1 MNRFFSSTFIALV
14 VAGVVNA
21 LPAREPQPLPGKWI
35 VALKPETASELDLH
49 TRWVSDIHA
58 RSIERRDDGSVGLEK
73 KFDFPGFAGYSGSFS
88 EETIEIIRANPNVS
102 VSPSKVS
109 QCGAYQ
115 YEQVTAVEP
124 DREVVLASLVEQEN
138 PPWGLSAISHA
149 NPPLS
154 NASYI
159 YDSSAGSGTFSYI
172 LDSGLFAEHVDYEG
186 RAAFA
191 YDATGGAETD
201 HGHGTHVAGIIG
213 AATYG
218 VAKKTSLIGV
228 QVTGSTIGQSSWILD
243 GLTWTA
249 NDIAAKKR
257 AGKAVINMS
266 LSTTSSA
273 IVNNAVQAVID
284 AGIPVVAAAGNS
296 NSDTADWSPANLP
309 DAITVAASNS
319 NYRRWSASN
328 WGSTVDLFAP
338 GQAIPSTY
346 VGSSSE
352 VYTTSGTSMAA
363 PYVAGVVAYLL
374 QLEGAKTPAELK
386 ARVLGLAI
394 KDVIS
399 DRKDVPD
406 LLLYNGN
413 GS

>member
-1 MNRFFSSTFIALV
+1 MARFFSSTLVALV

-58 RSIERRDDGSVGLEK
+58 HSIQRRDDGSTGLEK

-88 EETIEIIRANPNVS
+88 DETIEIIRANPNV
-102 VSPSKVS
+102 
-109 QCGAYQ
+109 
-115 YEQVTAVEP
+115 TAVEP
-124 DREVVLASLVEQEN
+124 DQEVVLASLVEQEN

-159 YDSSAGSGTFSYI
+159 YDSSAGSETFSYV
-172 LDSGLFAEHVDYEG
+172 LDSGLFAEHVEYEG
-186 RAAFA
+186 RAILG

-201 HGHGTHVAGIIG
+201 HSHGTHVTGIIG

-228 QVTGSTIGQSSWILD
+228 QVTGSTTGQGSWILD

-266 LSTTSSA
+266 LTAGSST
-273 IVNNAVQAVID
+273 IINNAVQAVID

-338 GQAIPSTY
+338 GQAIPSTW

-374 QLEGAKTPAELK
+374 QLEGPKTPAELK
-386 ARVLGLAI
+386 ARILSLAI

-413 GS
+413 GA

>member
-1 MNRFFSSTFIALV
+1 MNRFFSSTFVALV
-14 VAGVVNA
+14 LAGVVNA
-21 LPAREPQPLPGKWI
+21 LPVREPQPLPGKWI

-88 EETIEIIRANPNVS
+88 DETIEIIRANPNV
-102 VSPSKVS
+102 
-109 QCGAYQ
+109 
-115 YEQVTAVEP
+115 TAVEP
-124 DREVVLASLVEQEN
+124 DQEVVLASLVEQEN

-159 YDSSAGSGTFSYI
+159 YDSSAGSETFSYV
-172 LDSGLFAEHVDYEG
+172 LDSGLFAEHVEYEG
-186 RAAFA
+186 RAILG

-201 HGHGTHVAGIIG
+201 HSHGTHVAGIIG

-228 QVTGSTIGQSSWILD
+228 QVTGSTMGQGSWILD

-249 NDIAAKKR
+249 NDIAAKNRK
-257 AGKAVINMS
+257 GKAVINMS
-266 LSTTSSA
+266 LTTGSSA
-273 IVNNAVQAVID
+273 IVNNAVQALID
-284 AGIPVVAAAGNS
+284 AGIPVVAAAGNY

-338 GQAIPSTY
+338 GQAIPSTW

-352 VYTTSGTSMAA
+352 VFTTSGTSMAA
-363 PYVAGVVAYLL
+363 PYVAGIVAYLL
-374 QLEGAKTPAELK
+374 QLEGPKTPAELK
-386 ARVLGLAI
+386 ARILGLAI

-399 DRKDVPD
+399 DRKDVPN

-413 GS
+413 GA